1 MTRFPQVRV
10 KVDETREDEKAAR
23 VEDLRAV
30 RGESLSHRGN
40 RTVAQRHVEGS
51 VASCNG
57 VDEPAAANEEVRQAL
72 SRSPSHGRPVRRR

>member
-1 MTRFPQVRV
+1 M

-30 RGESLSHRGN
+30 GGEPLPHRQY
-40 RTVAQRHVEGS
+40 RTLAKGHVEIP
-51 VASCNG
+51 VAPRG
-57 VDEPAAANEEVRQAL
+57 GIDEPAAANEKIRHDA